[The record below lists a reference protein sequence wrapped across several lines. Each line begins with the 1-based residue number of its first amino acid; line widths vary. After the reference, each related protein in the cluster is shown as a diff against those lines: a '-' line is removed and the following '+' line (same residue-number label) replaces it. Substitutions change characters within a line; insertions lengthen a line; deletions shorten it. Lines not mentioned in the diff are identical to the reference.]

1 MCAEGEETA
10 EAVGAAAAAE
20 DALFYKPNK
29 ILNFYVAAA
38 EVSA

>member
-1 MCAEGEETA
+1 MCAEGEEETV
-10 EAVGAAAAAE
+10 EAAAAAAE